1 MRDISNVGND
11 VENNK
16 AERILMGN
24 TDAGSLQTCG
34 LKSLADGLN
43 IFFRVNG
50 FTGYP
55 LLAPDDLI
63 FIPAAE
69 IRNNHEIL
77 SVR

>member
-1 MRDISNVGND
+1 
-11 VENNK
+11 
-16 AERILMGN
+16 MGN
-24 TDAGSLQTCG
+24 TYAGSLQTRG

-55 LLAPDDLI
+55 LLAPDYLI
-63 FIPAAE
+63 RIPVAE
-69 IRNNHEIL
+69 IRNNYEIL